1 MLQMLLSVV
10 CVGLEADCILCLH
23 NRKLKSSLLSESSSS
38 MANFVFL
45 DSERMGRIL
54 CVNNFLYKRKVVPGE
69 KQYFYCVD
77 KCGSSV
83 HILLGEITSL
93 NEKHEHS
100 NHEERIAKLDCLPN
114 FM

>member
-1 MLQMLLSVV
+1 
-10 CVGLEADCILCLH
+10 
-23 NRKLKSSLLSESSSS
+23 
-38 MANFVFL
+38 
-45 DSERMGRIL
+45 
-54 CVNNFLYKRKVVPGE
+54 
-69 KQYFYCVD
+69 
-77 KCGSSV
+77 V